1 MDKSQKLAQIKWSCR
16 RGMLELDFILGEF
29 LQGGV
34 NSLSDAEVDDFQKFL
49 ENDDPDLYS
58 WLMGFRQPESE
69 EDLVMV
75 KIIRDSQ
82 PHK

>member
-1 MDKSQKLAQIKWSCR
+1 
-16 RGMLELDFILGEF
+16 MLELDFILGEF